1 MIVIAFSV
9 DMKLDKISLK
19 MDSDLINT
27 PYLVKLKFLQK
38 QSRYELEHMSRLI
51 SSEVD
56 IAVTWIEKPEY
67 SWRHDALYT
76 TNHWSL
82 IMNSFSFGDHFYAS
96 DIV

>member
-1 MIVIAFSV
+1 MAPLARTLLLTKSMAVKVANSRKGGSVMLMIVIAFSV

-56 IAVTWIEKPEY
+56 IAVT
-67 SWRHDALYT
+67 
-76 TNHWSL
+76 
-82 IMNSFSFGDHFYAS
+82 
-96 DIV
+96 